1 MEDPREDR
9 GWRAVRDILSYE
21 PDRDVWTKQAEMKF
35 PRLSHGVSAVSVT
48 EEIMRACRTERTVVD
63 NSVYGGVTLIITSQ
77 HCCYLGMLITG
88 GYGDPHS
95 RMALRSAEVFLPSS
109 NSSCRLG
116 EMRWARYRHSQ
127 TGPLVCGGEGGEDSR
142 GSCELSG
149 GGGWTREVRL
159 QSGGGLGISP
169 GLLTTPSSSWETSL
183 TRTVTPPPRRSLGPT
198 PTPRICS
205 TNSGSMLGENLL
217 ALKIQQEMTNHPQF
231 VLRYRGC

>member
-21 PDRDVWTKQAEMKF
+21 PDRDVWTKHAEMKF

-88 GYGDPHS
+88 GYQDPHS

-116 EMRWARYRHSQ
+116 EMRWPRYRHSQ
-127 TGPLVCGGEGGEDSR
+127 TGLLACGGEGGEDSR

-159 QSGGGLGISP
+159 QSGGRTGHIAWTVNDSV
-169 GLLTTPSSSWETSL
+169 LLMGDLTDQDSHATTTEIIGANTNTSD
-183 TRTVTPPPRRSLGPT
+183 
-198 PTPRICS
+198 
-205 TNSGSMLGENLL
+205 MFY
-217 ALKIQQEMTNHPQF
+217 Q
-231 VLRYRGC
+231 LRVKVR